1 MTEEQIKNILSI
13 CNKLDDLKQVKK
25 EISIKEG
32 FDTVTLRY
40 YYDNAYVSS
49 ICAGKCMRSIS
60 DILKKHNLQIRQE
73 IDNEIERLQNEIKEL

>member
-40 YYDNAYVSS
+40 YYDNAY
-49 ICAGKCMRSIS
+49 R
-60 DILKKHNLQIRQE
+60 
-73 IDNEIERLQNEIKEL
+73 IDVINMLEWKRT